1 MPANSPDGV
10 SFANAYRHRSSGPA
24 SPVVTSSA
32 ARDFGSVS
40 TCQPVVVLPS
50 NSGSLA
56 VAGGRTGGFAGVFGG
71 PPANAVLP
79 SQARGVSG
87 GRNFGPGTSGA
98 SGVFSPETRFW
109 PGLRPTRGTRQ

>member
-56 VAGGRTGGFAGVFGG
+56 GAGGRPRGLGGGFGG
-71 PPANAVLP
+71 PPEKALLP
-79 SQARGVSG
+79 KPGGRVSG
-87 GRNFGPGTSGA
+87 RRNFGPRHA
-98 SGVFSPETRFW
+98 SGPR
-109 PGLRPTRGTRQ
+109 